1 MQTSQQKRPRC
12 RASFNIN
19 VVEKVL
25 SLKEQEQEFLTSK
38 SLAVFLGGVS
48 KDFIK
53 DLRESGQLPT
63 YKLRNTF
70 LYKVKDVMRL
80 IENNR
85 IM

>member
-12 RASFNIN
+12 RASLNIN

-25 SLKEQEQEFLTSK
+25 SLKEQEFLTSK